1 LPGETN
7 VKQGHGRHLAWWPG
21 KPAVVAI
28 LALAASLPSAGQT
41 RVESVLP
48 VTTFSVGEG
57 LPSALVHQL
66 AQDATGRIWILNRE
80 GIVSYD
86 GAAFEPQGIKHGLTA
101 TQFGGL
107 TVDDRGQAVVAAFDG
122 RVYRYESGSWAQRT
136 EAVGHGVSGQV
147 LALAHAIRNGREQ
160 FLVST
165 TDSLWLFDGET
176 WRRQDRLEDRLAVG
190 ITSLNQ
196 VGNELFVGTQSGL
209 CRIRDGLDCAWSDDP
224 RLRQPILALNAAVV
238 EGRPTLLVLSQRWLG
253 ALVDGRL
260 RLFGE
265 PLPFDLSTPFDP
277 RDPPRTA
284 TAAINI
290 DAAGAV
296 FFGTRHHRYL
306 LEPGDT
312 APRELGPA
320 QGFAGESGVSSILA
334 DREGAIWLGSL
345 RGLTRVGS
353 RRFLSLDAR
362 SGLAEDEVTAISA
375 RSAGRFLLGH
385 NGGLT
390 FMDREGERITATKEV
405 RELFGE
411 VKGGMPRFLD
421 FARDLSGTIWGAA
434 STALIEVHPD
444 DRVTTHRL
452 PGRVV
457 SVEVD
462 HRGRLFVLG
471 DLGLYMRR
479 GGRFEELPFAFGD
492 EKPPSGS
499 RWLATDKAGR
509 LFVASSKGLF
519 WRDGL
524 DTPDVD
530 PNAVWHRALSR
541 DLRGDN
547 VYAVAATSRGETIVG
562 TAGGLYRLVGETLE
576 AMGGALTLSRPVYF
590 LLRDRSEKL
599 WAGTDDGVFIAEPEG
614 FRQLSTRHGLMG
626 LETNRGAGVVDVAGR
641 IWIGT
646 DHGLSIYRE
655 ALDSR
660 LTSPPSVEIVGVD
673 IEGEHRPP
681 GDAITLRSSPRSV
694 VFRGR
699 TITFSREEQVVCRY
713 RLDGLDEDWQG
724 PAPLTTAGLR
734 YTSLPPGRYRLR
746 IAAAWRPGGPFGP
759 ESLSQE
765 IEIPTPWWQRPSIW
779 FLALLTA
786 GGVVLFA
793 HRFRLQRLKTRNTQ
807 LESFNAQL
815 RESVAERQ
823 RLISEL
829 EAKNSELERF
839 TYTVSHDLKAPL
851 VTIRGFAK
859 LVEQDAS
866 EGRLE
871 RVSADI
877 VRIQKAAETMGLLL
891 NQLLDL
897 SRIGRVVGPAE
908 NLPLAPLV
916 QEAAR
921 RVPGIEP
928 VKLVVAPNLPVVSG
942 DRTRLIEVFENL
954 LGNSVKFM
962 GAQPSPRIEVS
973 FRSGPEPLI
982 VVSDNGV
989 GIDPRFKE
997 KAFELF
1003 ERLDKT
1009 VPGTG
1014 VGLAIVKRIVEF
1026 HGGRI
1031 WIESTGVPGEG
1042 SRFCLTLPIAPAGS
1056 GS

>member
-1 LPGETN
+1 
-7 VKQGHGRHLAWWPG
+7 VKKRHGHCLAWKAAQRG
-21 KPAVVAI
+21 IGAI
-28 LALAASLPSAGQT
+28 FVLGAALPTAGDT

-48 VTTFSVGEG
+48 ITTFSVGEG

-80 GIVSYD
+80 GVVSYD
-86 GAAFEPQGIKHGLTA
+86 GASFEPQGIKHGLTA
-101 TQFGGL
+101 TQSGGL
-107 TVDDRGQAVVAAFDG
+107 TVDGRGRALVAAFDG
-122 RVYRYESGSWAQRT
+122 RVFRNVSGMWERQT
-136 EAVGHGVSGQV
+136 NAVGPGFSGQTLSIV
-147 LALAHAIRNGREQ
+147 QAVRKGREH
-160 FLVST
+160 FLLST
-165 TDSLWLFDGET
+165 TQGLWLFDGAT
-176 WRRQDRLEDRLAVG
+176 WQRQDRPDDRLSTG
-190 ITSLNQ
+190 ITSLSQ
-196 VGNELFVGTQSGL
+196 VENELFVGAQSGL
-209 CRIRDGLDCAWSDDP
+209 CRLREALDCGWSDDP

-238 EGRPTLLVLSQRWLG
+238 EGRPSLLVLSRRWLG
-253 ALVDGRL
+253 ALIDGKL
-260 RLFGE
+260 RLFGQ

-290 DAAGAV
+290 DATGAV

-306 LEPGDT
+306 LEPGET
-312 APRELGPA
+312 TPRELGPA
-320 QGFAGESGVSSILA
+320 QGFAGESGVSSILT
-334 DREGAIWLGSL
+334 DREGAIWIGSL
-345 RGLTRVGS
+345 RGLSRVGS

-362 SGLAEDEVTAISA
+362 SGLAEDEVTAIA
-375 RSAGRFLLGH
+375 ERSDGRFLLGH

-390 FMDREGERITATKEV
+390 FMDREGGRIVGTKGL
-405 RELFGE
+405 RTLFGE

-421 FARDLSGTIWGAA
+421 FARDPSGTIWGAA
-434 STALIEVHPD
+434 STALIEIAPD
-444 DRVTTHRL
+444 DRIATHRF

-457 SVEVD
+457 SVELD
-462 HRGRLFVLG
+462 HRGRLFVLT
-471 DLGLYMRR
+471 DLGLHVRR
-479 GGRFEELPFAFGD
+479 GERFEELSFAFGN

-499 RWLATDKAGR
+499 RWLATDGARR
-509 LFVASSKGLF
+509 LFVASSTGLF

-524 DTPDVD
+524 DSPYLD
-530 PNAVWHRALSR
+530 PQAVWHRALSQDR
-541 DLRGDN
+541 RGDN
-547 VYAVAATSRGETIVG
+547 VYAVSATPRGETIVG
-562 TAGGLYRLVGETLE
+562 TAGGLYRLDGERLE
-576 AMGGALTLSRPVYF
+576 GMTGRLALSRPVYF
-590 LLRDRSEKL
+590 LLHDRSGKL
-599 WAGTDDGVFIAEPEG
+599 WAGTDDGVFIAETEG
-614 FRQLSTRHGLMG
+614 FRQLSTRHGLLG
-626 LETNRGAGVVDVAGR
+626 RETNRGAGLMDHAGR

-655 ALDSR
+655 GLDSR
-660 LTSPPSVEIVGVD
+660 LATPPSVEILGVD
-673 IEGEHRPP
+673 IEGEHRPS
-681 GDAITLRSSPRSV
+681 GETVKLGASPRSV

-699 TITFSREEQVVCRY
+699 TITFSGEEQVVCRY
-713 RLDGLDEDWQG
+713 RLDGLGEDWQG

-746 IAAAWRPGGPFGP
+746 IAAAWRASGPFGP

-765 IEIPTPWWQRPSIW
+765 IEIPTPWWRRPYVW
-779 FLALLTA
+779 LAALLGA
-786 GGVVLFA
+786 GALVLSG
-793 HRFRLQRLKTRNTQ
+793 HRFRLQRLRARNTQ

-829 EAKNSELERF
+829 EAKNGELERF

-851 VTIRGFAK
+851 VTIRGFAR

-866 EGRLE
+866 EGRVD
-871 RVSADI
+871 RVQQDI

-908 NLPLAPLV
+908 ALPLGPLV
-916 QEAAR
+916 LEASR
-921 RVPGIEP
+921 SVPDIES
-928 VKLVVAPNLPVVSG
+928 VQLIVAPDLPIVSG

-954 LGNSVKFM
+954 LANAVKFM
-962 GAQPSPRIEVS
+962 GAQPSPKVEV
-973 FRSGPEPLI
+973 FLRRDPAPVI

-989 GIDPRFKE
+989 GIDPRLKD

-1031 WIESTGVPGEG
+1031 WVESTSVPGEG
-1042 SRFCLTLPIAPAGS
+1042 SRFCLTLPIAPVGAA
-1056 GS
+1056 

>member
-1 LPGETN
+1 M
-7 VKQGHGRHLAWWPG
+7 
-21 KPAVVAI
+21 
-28 LALAASLPSAGQT
+28 LALAATLPTAGDT
-41 RVESVLP
+41 KVESVLP

-80 GIVSYD
+80 GVVSYD
-86 GAAFEPQGIKHGLTA
+86 GASFEPQGIKHGLTA
-101 TQFGGL
+101 TQCGGL
-107 TVDDRGQAVVAAFDG
+107 TVDDRGRALVAAFDG
-122 RVYRYESGSWAQRT
+122 RVFRYESGSWVRQT
-136 EAVGHGVSGQV
+136 EAIGHGVSGQV
-147 LALAHAIRNGREQ
+147 LSLAQAVRGGRDQ

-165 TDSLWLFDGET
+165 KDGLWLFDGAS
-176 WRRQDRLEDRLAVG
+176 WQRQDRPEDRLAIG
-190 ITSLNQ
+190 ITGLSQ
-196 VGNELFVGTQSGL
+196 VSNELYVGTQSGL
-209 CRIRDGLDCAWSDDP
+209 CRIREGLDCSWNDDP
-224 RLRQPILALNAAVV
+224 RLQQPILALNSAVI
-238 EGRPTLLVLSQRWLG
+238 EGRPSLLVLSQRWLG
-253 ALVDGRL
+253 TLVDGKL
-260 RLFGE
+260 RPFGE

-290 DAAGAV
+290 DATGAV

-306 LEPGDT
+306 LEPGET

-334 DREGAIWLGSL
+334 DREGAIWIGSL

-362 SGLAEDEVTAISA
+362 SGLGEDEVTAIA
-375 RSAGRFLLGH
+375 DRSDGRFLLGH

-390 FMDREGERITATKEV
+390 FMDREGVRITATKGV

-421 FARDLSGTIWGAA
+421 FARDASGAIWGAA
-434 STALIEVHPD
+434 STALIEVGPD
-444 DRVTTHRL
+444 DRVTAHRL

-462 HRGRLFVLG
+462 RRGRLFVLG
-471 DLGLYMRR
+471 DLGLYVRR
-479 GGRFEELPFAFGD
+479 DGRFEELPFAFGK
-492 EKPPSGS
+492 EKPPTGS
-499 RWLATDKAGR
+499 RWLATDGAGR
-509 LFVASSKGLF
+509 LFVASSAGLF

-524 DTPDVD
+524 GAPELD
-530 PNAVWHRALSR
+530 PKAVWHRALSP
-541 DLRGDN
+541 DHQGDN
-547 VYAVAATSRGETIVG
+547 VYAVSTTPAGDVLVG
-562 TAGGLYRLVGETLE
+562 TAGGLYRLAGETLE
-576 AMGGALTLSRPVYF
+576 AITGAQSLGRAVYF
-590 LLRDRSEKL
+590 LLHDRSGKL
-599 WAGTDDGVFIAEPEG
+599 WAGTDDGVFVGETDG
-614 FRQLSTRHGLMG
+614 FRQLSTRHGLLG
-626 LETNRGAGVVDVAGR
+626 RETNRGAGLVDRTGR

-655 ALDSR
+655 GLDSR
-660 LTSPPSVEIVGVD
+660 LTTPPSVEIVGVD
-673 IEGEHRPP
+673 VDGEHRPS
-681 GDAITLRSSPRSV
+681 GDTINLSSSPQSV

-699 TITFSREEQVVCRY
+699 TITFSGEEQVVCRY

-746 IAAAWRPGGPFGP
+746 IAAAWRPSGPFGP

-765 IEIPTPWWQRPSIW
+765 IEIPTPWWQRPPVW
-779 FLALLTA
+779 LLALLA
-786 GGVVLFA
+786 ASGVVLFG
-793 HRFRLQRLKTRNTQ
+793 HRFRLKRLKARNVQ

-866 EGRLE
+866 EGRTD
-871 RVSADI
+871 RVGVDI
-877 VRIQKAAETMGLLL
+877 ARIQKAAETMGLLL

-908 NLPLAPLV
+908 DLPLGPLV

-921 RVPGIEP
+921 RVPDIESIQ
-928 VKLVVAPNLPVVSG
+928 LTVAPNLPIVSG

-954 LGNSVKFM
+954 VGNSVKFM
-962 GAQPSPRIEVS
+962 GAQPSPKIEVS
-973 FRSGPEPLI
+973 VRGGPEPVI

-989 GIDPRFKE
+989 GIDPRFKD

-1009 VPGTG
+1009 VAGTG

-1042 SRFCLTLPIAPAGS
+1042 SRFCLTLPTASAGPPLGQS
-1056 GS
+1056 